1 MDAAVQDKFEERR
14 QKVKNNILSDV
25 EEYYGDPLEW
35 KEVSTDLV
43 KFGIFYSRSCEQ
55 WLKSIFLY
63 GYDVASF
70 AERFLKP
77 STKAILDKGRLQKH
91 HYSLLSQY
99 AIDRSVVELLLTGK
113 FDPISMQRASDY
125 HDNYLKVNNY
135 SDVLDVVKKMDDIE
149 SMLSTIV
156 PKMIVDKLLNV
167 DHSAVIESVDL
178 ALKSREKIWMY
189 AWQLLYRLYAS
200 EKSGLE
206 ACWSDLVK
214 EWKNCFIKSDF
225 HAFNNSYLVLLYYLY
240 CQGIVQSFDI
250 RHLSE
255 EILKA

>member
-1 MDAAVQDKFEERR
+1 
-14 QKVKNNILSDV
+14 
-25 EEYYGDPLEW
+25 
-35 KEVSTDLV
+35 
-43 KFGIFYSRSCEQ
+43 
-55 WLKSIFLY
+55 
-63 GYDVASF
+63 
-70 AERFLKP
+70 
-77 STKAILDKGRLQKH
+77 
-91 HYSLLSQY
+91 
-99 AIDRSVVELLLTGK
+99 
-113 FDPISMQRASDY
+113 
-125 HDNYLKVNNY
+125 
-135 SDVLDVVKKMDDIE
+135 MDDIE